1 MKNDSVFDLFL
12 PKKNAAIRQRK
23 RRKMERNTIFYE
35 ALETAGLKA
44 QYDGHVK
51 KLLSF
56 RQVISQILTKTL
68 MEYEGYTPQE
78 AAQWIAPEGILGPEE
93 KERRSEA
100 EEDFMVGKSEVSEE
114 PGEGSTIY
122 DLRFQIQ
129 TPEPEGRRSEL
140 LVNLEAQ
147 KEFWMQYRIVT
158 RGIFYEAKMLTEQY
172 GRYFSHS
179 SYQKLRKVYSI
190 WICMN
195 SPNYVGNAMAEYK
208 ISKNDRIGSVPEE
221 EKSYDK
227 LSVILICL
235 NTKKGLGEE
244 GSLHHFLNV
253 LLSPV
258 LKPEEKVEIFSQVYG
273 IRMEKEIRK
282 ELEGMCNLSEAIE
295 EKALR
300 RGRKEGRREG
310 KMEGRA
316 ESLVKSVESAM
327 KSFHVDLRTACEGLG
342 FTLKEY
348 YRAAELLKK

>member
-1 MKNDSVFDLFL
+1 
-12 PKKNAAIRQRK
+12 
-23 RRKMERNTIFYE
+23 
-35 ALETAGLKA
+35 
-44 QYDGHVK
+44 
-51 KLLSF
+51 
-56 RQVISQILTKTL
+56 
-68 MEYEGYTPQE
+68 
-78 AAQWIAPEGILGPEE
+78 
-93 KERRSEA
+93 
-100 EEDFMVGKSEVSEE
+100 
-114 PGEGSTIY
+114 
-122 DLRFQIQ
+122 
-129 TPEPEGRRSEL
+129 
-140 LVNLEAQ
+140 
-147 KEFWMQYRIVT
+147 
-158 RGIFYEAKMLTEQY
+158 
-172 GRYFSHS
+172 
-179 SYQKLRKVYSI
+179 
-190 WICMN
+190 MN

-300 RGRKEGRREG
+300 RGRKEGR
-310 KMEGRA
+310 A

>member
-68 MEYEGYTPQE
+68 MEYEGCTPQE

-195 SPNYVGNAMAEYK
+195 SPNYVGNAVAEYK

-235 NTKKGLGEE
+235 NTKKGLG
-244 GSLHHFLNV
+244 GGGQ
-253 LLSPV
+253 PA
-258 LKPEEKVEIFSQVYG
+258 PFSERIAVAG
-273 IRMEKEIRK
+273 A
-282 ELEGMCNLSEAIE
+282 EA
-295 EKALR
+295 
-300 RGRKEGRREG
+300 
-310 KMEGRA
+310 
-316 ESLVKSVESAM
+316 
-327 KSFHVDLRTACEGLG
+327 
-342 FTLKEY
+342 
-348 YRAAELLKK
+348 

>member
-56 RQVISQILTKTL
+56 RQVISQILTRTL
-68 MEYEGYTPQE
+68 TEYEGCTPQE
-78 AAQWIAPEGILGPEE
+78 AAHWIEPETIPDSE
-93 KERRSEA
+93 KKQECSEA
-100 EEDFMVGKSEVSEE
+100 DFMVGRSEVSTE

-147 KEFWMQYRIVT
+147 KKFWMQYRIVT
-158 RGIFYEAKMLTEQY
+158 RGIFYAAKMITEQY
-172 GRYFSHS
+172 GRYFSNS
-179 SYQKLRKVYSI
+179 NYQKLRKVYSI

-195 SPNYVGNAMAEYK
+195 SPNYVGNAMVEYK
-208 ISKNDRIGSVPEE
+208 ICKTDRVGSVPEE

>member
-1 MKNDSVFDLFL
+1 
-12 PKKNAAIRQRK
+12 
-23 RRKMERNTIFYE
+23 MERNTIFYE

-56 RQVISQILTKTL
+56 RQVISQILTRTL
-68 MEYEGYTPQE
+68 AEYEGYTPQE
-78 AAQWIAPEGILGPEE
+78 AARWIEPETIPDLEE
-93 KERRSEA
+93 KEECSET
-100 EEDFMVGKSEVSEE
+100 EEDFMVGRSEVSEK

-129 TPEPEGRRSEL
+129 TPEPAGRRSEL

-147 KEFWMQYRIVT
+147 KKFWMQYRIVT
-158 RGIFYEAKMLTEQY
+158 RGIFYAAKMLTEQY

-179 SYQKLRKVYSI
+179 SYQKLRKVYSV

-195 SPNYVGNAMAEYK
+195 APDNVGNAMVEYK
-208 ISKNDRIGSVPEE
+208 ISKNDRIGNVPEE
-221 EKSYDK
+221 VKSYDK
-227 LSVILICL
+227 LSVIRICL
-235 NTKKGLGEE
+235 NTKKGPGEE

-258 LKPEEKVEIFSQVYG
+258 LKPEEKAEIFSRVYG

-282 ELEGMCNLSEAIE
+282 ELEGMCNLGEAIE
-295 EKALR
+295 EEAMK
-300 RGRKEGRREG
+300 RGRKEGKR
-310 KMEGRA
+310 EGRA

>member
-1 MKNDSVFDLFL
+1 
-12 PKKNAAIRQRK
+12 
-23 RRKMERNTIFYE
+23 MEQNTIFYE

-56 RQVISQILTKTL
+56 RQVISQILTRTL
-68 MEYEGYTPQE
+68 TEYEDCTPQE
-78 AAQWIAPEGILGPEE
+78 VARWIEPETVPDPEE
-93 KERRSEA
+93 KQECSES
-100 EEDFMVGKSEVSEE
+100 EEDFMVGRSEVSAE

-129 TPEPEGRRSEL
+129 APEPEGRRSEL

-147 KEFWMQYRIVT
+147 KKFWMQYRIVT
-158 RGIFYEAKMLTEQY
+158 RGIFYAAKMLTEQY

-179 SYQKLRKVYSI
+179 NYQKLRKVYSV

-195 SPNYVGNAMAEYK
+195 APDKVGNAMVEYK
-208 ISKNDRIGSVPEE
+208 ISKNDRIGNVPEE

-235 NTKKGLGEE
+235 NTKKGLGED

-258 LKPEEKVEIFSQVYG
+258 LKPEEKAEIFFRVYG

-295 EKALR
+295 EKAMKR
-300 RGRKEGRREG
+300 GRKEGRKEGRREG

-316 ESLVKSVESAM
+316 ESLVTSVESAM

>member
-1 MKNDSVFDLFL
+1 
-12 PKKNAAIRQRK
+12 
-23 RRKMERNTIFYE
+23 MERNTIFYE

-56 RQVISQILTKTL
+56 RQVISQILTRTL
-68 MEYEGYTPQE
+68 AEYEGYTPQE
-78 AAQWIAPEGILGPEE
+78 AARWIEPETIPDLEE
-93 KERRSEA
+93 KEECSET
-100 EEDFMVGKSEVSEE
+100 EEDFMVGRSEVSEK

-129 TPEPEGRRSEL
+129 TPEPAGRRSEL

-147 KEFWMQYRIVT
+147 KKFWMQYRIVT
-158 RGIFYEAKMLTEQY
+158 RGIFYAAKMLTEQY

-195 SPNYVGNAMAEYK
+195 APDNVGNAMVEYK
-208 ISKNDRIGSVPEE
+208 ISKNDRIGNVPEE
-221 EKSYDK
+221 VKSYDK

-235 NTKKGLGEE
+235 NTKKGPGEE
-244 GSLHHFLNV
+244 GNLHHFLNV

-258 LKPEEKVEIFSQVYG
+258 LKPEEKAEIFSRVYG

-282 ELEGMCNLSEAIE
+282 ELEGMCNLGEAIE
-295 EKALR
+295 EEAMK
-300 RGRKEGRREG
+300 RGRKEGKR
-310 KMEGRA
+310 EGRA

-342 FTLKEY
+342 FSLKEY

>member
-1 MKNDSVFDLFL
+1 
-12 PKKNAAIRQRK
+12 
-23 RRKMERNTIFYE
+23 MERNTIFYE

-68 MEYEGYTPQE
+68 TEYEGCTPQE

-147 KEFWMQYRIVT
+147 KKFWMQYRIVT
-158 RGIFYEAKMLTEQY
+158 RGIFYAAKMLTEQY

-179 SYQKLRKVYSI
+179 SYQKLRKVYSV

-195 SPNYVGNAMAEYK
+195 APDNVGNAMVEYK
-208 ISKNDRIGSVPEE
+208 ISKNDRIGNVPEE
-221 EKSYDK
+221 VKSYDK

-235 NTKKGLGEE
+235 NTKKGPGEE
-244 GSLHHFLNV
+244 GNLHHFLNV

-258 LKPEEKVEIFSQVYG
+258 LKPEEKAEIFSRVYG

-282 ELEGMCNLSEAIE
+282 ELEGMCNLGEAIE
-295 EKALR
+295 EEAMK
-300 RGRKEGRREG
+300 RGRKEGKR
-310 KMEGRA
+310 EGRA

>member
-1 MKNDSVFDLFL
+1 M
-12 PKKNAAIRQRK
+12 
-23 RRKMERNTIFYE
+23 FYE
-35 ALETAGLKA
+35 ALETAGLKV

-56 RQVISQILTKTL
+56 RQVISQILTRTL
-68 MEYEGYTPQE
+68 TEYEGCTPQE
-78 AAQWIAPEGILGPEE
+78 AAHWIEPEAVPGDSTEENSSEPEE
-93 KERRSEA
+93 NP
-100 EEDFMVGKSEVSEE
+100 VIGKAEVSEK

-129 TPEPEGRRSEL
+129 APEPDGKRSDI

-147 KEFWMQYRIVT
+147 KKFWMKYRIVT
-158 RGIFYEAKMLTEQY
+158 RGIFYAAKMLTEQY

-179 SYQKLRKVYSI
+179 NYQKLRKVYSI

-195 SPNYVGNAMAEYK
+195 APNYVGNAMVEYK

-235 NTKKGLGEE
+235 NTKKGLGEP
-244 GSLHHFLNV
+244 GSLHHLLNV
-253 LLSPV
+253 LLSPS
-258 LKPEEKVEIFSQVYG
+258 LKPDEKAEIFSRVYG

-295 EKALR
+295 EESLR

-310 KMEGRA
+310 KIEGKA
-316 ESLVKSVESAM
+316 ENLIKSVESAM
-327 KSFHVDLRTACEGLG
+327 KSFHVDLGTACEGLG
-342 FTLKEY
+342 FSLKEY

>member
-1 MKNDSVFDLFL
+1 
-12 PKKNAAIRQRK
+12 
-23 RRKMERNTIFYE
+23 MERNTIFYE

-56 RQVISQILTKTL
+56 RQVISQILTRTL
-68 MEYEGYTPQE
+68 AEYEGYTPQE
-78 AAQWIAPEGILGPEE
+78 AARWIEPETIPDLEE
-93 KERRSEA
+93 KEECSET
-100 EEDFMVGKSEVSEE
+100 EEDFMVGRSEVSEK

-129 TPEPEGRRSEL
+129 TPEPAGRRSEL

-147 KEFWMQYRIVT
+147 KKFWMQYRIVT
-158 RGIFYEAKMLTEQY
+158 RGIFYAAKMLTEQY

-179 SYQKLRKVYSI
+179 SYQKLRKVYSV

-195 SPNYVGNAMAEYK
+195 APDNVGNAMVEYK
-208 ISKNDRIGSVPEE
+208 ISKNDRIGNVPEE
-221 EKSYDK
+221 VKSYDK

-235 NTKKGLGEE
+235 NTKKGPGEE

-258 LKPEEKVEIFSQVYG
+258 LKPEEKAEIFSRVYG

-282 ELEGMCNLSEAIE
+282 ELEGMCNLGEAIE
-295 EKALR
+295 EEAMK
-300 RGRKEGRREG
+300 RGRKEGKR
-310 KMEGRA
+310 EGRA

-342 FTLKEY
+342 FSLKEY

>member
-1 MKNDSVFDLFL
+1 
-12 PKKNAAIRQRK
+12 
-23 RRKMERNTIFYE
+23 MERNTIFYE

-68 MEYEGYTPQE
+68 TEYEGCTPQE
-78 AAQWIAPEGILGPEE
+78 AAHWIEPETIPDSE
-93 KERRSEA
+93 KKQECSEA
-100 EEDFMVGKSEVSEE
+100 EEDFMVGRSEVSTE

-147 KEFWMQYRIVT
+147 KKFWMQYRIVT
-158 RGIFYEAKMLTEQY
+158 RGIFYAAKMLTEQY

-195 SPNYVGNAMAEYK
+195 SPNYVGNAMVEYK
-208 ISKNDRIGSVPEE
+208 ICKTDRVGSVPEK
-221 EKSYDK
+221 EKNYDK

-253 LLSPV
+253 LL
-258 LKPEEKVEIFSQVYG
+258 
-273 IRMEKEIRK
+273 
-282 ELEGMCNLSEAIE
+282 
-295 EKALR
+295 
-300 RGRKEGRREG
+300 
-310 KMEGRA
+310 
-316 ESLVKSVESAM
+316 
-327 KSFHVDLRTACEGLG
+327 
-342 FTLKEY
+342 
-348 YRAAELLKK
+348 

>member
-1 MKNDSVFDLFL
+1 
-12 PKKNAAIRQRK
+12 
-23 RRKMERNTIFYE
+23 
-35 ALETAGLKA
+35 
-44 QYDGHVK
+44 
-51 KLLSF
+51 
-56 RQVISQILTKTL
+56 
-68 MEYEGYTPQE
+68 
-78 AAQWIAPEGILGPEE
+78 
-93 KERRSEA
+93 
-100 EEDFMVGKSEVSEE
+100 
-114 PGEGSTIY
+114 
-122 DLRFQIQ
+122 
-129 TPEPEGRRSEL
+129 
-140 LVNLEAQ
+140 
-147 KEFWMQYRIVT
+147 
-158 RGIFYEAKMLTEQY
+158 
-172 GRYFSHS
+172 
-179 SYQKLRKVYSI
+179 
-190 WICMN
+190 MN

-208 ISKNDRIGSVPEE
+208 ISKNDRVGSVPEE

-244 GSLHHFLNV
+244 GGLHHFLNV

>member
-1 MKNDSVFDLFL
+1 
-12 PKKNAAIRQRK
+12 
-23 RRKMERNTIFYE
+23 MERNTIFYE
-35 ALETAGLKA
+35 ALERAGLKA

-56 RQVISQILTKTL
+56 RQVISQILTRTL
-68 MEYEGYTPQE
+68 AEYEGYTPQE
-78 AAQWIAPEGILGPEE
+78 AARWIEPETIPDLEE
-93 KERRSEA
+93 KEECSET
-100 EEDFMVGKSEVSEE
+100 EEDFMVGRSEVSEK

-129 TPEPEGRRSEL
+129 TPEPAGRRSEL

-147 KEFWMQYRIVT
+147 KKFWMQYRIVT
-158 RGIFYEAKMLTEQY
+158 RGIFYAAKMLTEQY

-179 SYQKLRKVYSI
+179 SYQKLRKVYSV

-195 SPNYVGNAMAEYK
+195 APDNVGNAMVEYK
-208 ISKNDRIGSVPEE
+208 ISKNDRIGNVPEE

-235 NTKKGLGEE
+235 NTKKGPGEE

-258 LKPEEKVEIFSQVYG
+258 LKPEEKAEIFSRVYG
-273 IRMEKEIRK
+273 IKMEKEIRK
-282 ELEGMCNLSEAIE
+282 ELEGMCNLGEAIE
-295 EKALR
+295 EEAMK

-310 KMEGRA
+310 KREGRA

-342 FTLKEY
+342 FSLKEY

>member
-1 MKNDSVFDLFL
+1 MICAFAHSFWQFLPDTHYHIEYGQEQMKNDSVFDLFL
-12 PKKNAAIRQRK
+12 PKKNAAIRQWK

-68 MEYEGYTPQE
+68 TEYEDCTPQE

-129 TPEPEGRRSEL
+129 APGSKGKRSDL

-158 RGIFYEAKMLTEQY
+158 RGIFYAAKMITEQY
-172 GRYFSHS
+172 GRYFIHS

-190 WICMN
+190 WIGMN
-195 SPNYVGNAMAEYK
+195 SPNYVGNAMVEYK
-208 ISKNDRIGSVPEE
+208 ICKTDRVGSVPEK
-221 EKSYDK
+221 EKNYDK

-258 LKPEEKVEIFSQVYG
+258 LKPDEKAEIFSQVYG

-282 ELEGMCNLSEAIE
+282 ELEACAI
-295 EKALR
+295 
-300 RGRKEGRREG
+300 
-310 KMEGRA
+310 
-316 ESLVKSVESAM
+316 
-327 KSFHVDLRTACEGLG
+327 
-342 FTLKEY
+342 
-348 YRAAELLKK
+348 

>member
-1 MKNDSVFDLFL
+1 
-12 PKKNAAIRQRK
+12 
-23 RRKMERNTIFYE
+23 MERNTIFYE

-56 RQVISQILTKTL
+56 RQVISQILTRTL
-68 MEYEGYTPQE
+68 AEYEGYTPQE
-78 AAQWIAPEGILGPEE
+78 AARWIEPETIPDLEE
-93 KERRSEA
+93 KEECSET
-100 EEDFMVGKSEVSEE
+100 EEDFMVGRSEVSEK

-129 TPEPEGRRSEL
+129 TPEPAGRRSEL

-147 KEFWMQYRIVT
+147 KKFWMQYRIVT
-158 RGIFYEAKMLTEQY
+158 RGIFYAAKMLTEQY

-179 SYQKLRKVYSI
+179 SYQKLRKVYSV

-195 SPNYVGNAMAEYK
+195 APDNVGNAMVEYK
-208 ISKNDRIGSVPEE
+208 ISKNDRIGNVPEE
-221 EKSYDK
+221 VKSYDK

-235 NTKKGLGEE
+235 NTKKGSGEE

-258 LKPEEKVEIFSQVYG
+258 LKPEEKAEIFSRVYG

-282 ELEGMCNLSEAIE
+282 ELEGMCNLGEAIE
-295 EKALR
+295 EEAMK
-300 RGRKEGRREG
+300 RGKKEGKR
-310 KMEGRA
+310 EGRA

-342 FTLKEY
+342 FSLKEY

>member
-1 MKNDSVFDLFL
+1 
-12 PKKNAAIRQRK
+12 
-23 RRKMERNTIFYE
+23 MERNTIFYE

-56 RQVISQILTKTL
+56 RQVISQILTRTL
-68 MEYEGYTPQE
+68 AEYEGYTPQE
-78 AAQWIAPEGILGPEE
+78 AARWIEPETIPDLEE
-93 KERRSEA
+93 KEECSET
-100 EEDFMVGKSEVSEE
+100 EEDFMVGRSEVSEK

-129 TPEPEGRRSEL
+129 TPEPAGRRSEL

-147 KEFWMQYRIVT
+147 KKFWMQYRIVT
-158 RGIFYEAKMLTEQY
+158 RGIFYAAKMLTEQY

-179 SYQKLRKVYSI
+179 SYQKLRKVYSV

-195 SPNYVGNAMAEYK
+195 APDNVGNAMVEYK
-208 ISKNDRIGSVPEE
+208 ISKNDRIGNVPEE
-221 EKSYDK
+221 VKSYDK

-235 NTKKGLGEE
+235 NTKKGPGEE

-258 LKPEEKVEIFSQVYG
+258 LKPEEKAEIFSRVYG

-282 ELEGMCNLSEAIE
+282 ELEGMCNLGEAIE
-295 EKALR
+295 EEAMK
-300 RGRKEGRREG
+300 RGRKEGKR
-310 KMEGRA
+310 EGRA

>member
-1 MKNDSVFDLFL
+1 
-12 PKKNAAIRQRK
+12 
-23 RRKMERNTIFYE
+23 MERNTIFYE

-56 RQVISQILTKTL
+56 RQVISQILTRTL
-68 MEYEGYTPQE
+68 AEYEGYTPQE
-78 AAQWIAPEGILGPEE
+78 AARWIEPETIPDLEE
-93 KERRSEA
+93 KEECSET
-100 EEDFMVGKSEVSEE
+100 EEDFMVGRSEVSEK

-129 TPEPEGRRSEL
+129 TPEPAGRRSEL

-147 KEFWMQYRIVT
+147 KKFWMQYRIVT
-158 RGIFYEAKMLTEQY
+158 RGIFYAAKMLTEQY

-179 SYQKLRKVYSI
+179 SYQKLRKVYSV

-195 SPNYVGNAMAEYK
+195 APDNVGNAMVEYK
-208 ISKNDRIGSVPEE
+208 ISKNDRIGNVPEE
-221 EKSYDK
+221 VKSYDK

-235 NTKKGLGEE
+235 NTKKGPGEE
-244 GSLHHFLNV
+244 GNLHHFLNV

-258 LKPEEKVEIFSQVYG
+258 LKPEEKAEIFSRVYG

-282 ELEGMCNLSEAIE
+282 ELEGMCNLGEAIE
-295 EKALR
+295 EEAMK
-300 RGRKEGRREG
+300 RGRKEGKR
-310 KMEGRA
+310 EGRA

>member
-1 MKNDSVFDLFL
+1 
-12 PKKNAAIRQRK
+12 
-23 RRKMERNTIFYE
+23 MERNTIFYE

-56 RQVISQILTKTL
+56 RQVISQILTRTL
-68 MEYEGYTPQE
+68 AEYEGYTPQE
-78 AAQWIAPEGILGPEE
+78 AARWIEPETIPDLEE
-93 KERRSEA
+93 KEECSET
-100 EEDFMVGKSEVSEE
+100 EEDFMVGRSEVSEK

-129 TPEPEGRRSEL
+129 TPEPAGRRSEL

-147 KEFWMQYRIVT
+147 KKFWMQYRIVT
-158 RGIFYEAKMLTEQY
+158 RGIFYAAKMLTEQY

-179 SYQKLRKVYSI
+179 SYQKLRKVYSV

-195 SPNYVGNAMAEYK
+195 APDNVGNAMVEYK
-208 ISKNDRIGSVPEE
+208 ISKNDRIGNVPEE
-221 EKSYDK
+221 VKSYDK

-235 NTKKGLGEE
+235 NTKKGPGEE

-258 LKPEEKVEIFSQVYG
+258 LKPEEKAEIFSRVYG

-282 ELEGMCNLSEAIE
+282 ELEGMCNLGEAIE
-295 EKALR
+295 EEAMK
-300 RGRKEGRREG
+300 RGRKEGKR
-310 KMEGRA
+310 EGRA
-316 ESLVKSVESAM
+316 ESNPQ
-327 KSFHVDLRTACEGLG
+327 
-342 FTLKEY
+342 
-348 YRAAELLKK
+348 